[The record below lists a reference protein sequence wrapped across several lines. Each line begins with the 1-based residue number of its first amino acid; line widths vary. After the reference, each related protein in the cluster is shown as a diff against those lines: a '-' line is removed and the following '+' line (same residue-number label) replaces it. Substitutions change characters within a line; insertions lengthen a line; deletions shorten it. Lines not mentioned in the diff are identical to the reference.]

1 MSNADD
7 QFHFKVGWKI
17 KHHKPAGADYVADGL
32 KTILRLLDKSEG
44 VSNKTCD
51 YIYIHQ
57 VMPNGTIHEVYAHET
72 GSVTTVDFRLNPG
85 GNRRGR
91 QTQTSVITAVGS
103 LLSDSANNKK
113 KDKNKPH
120 IRLKPPAAGT
130 DDRKYVTGGYRYK
143 AYEAV
148 SS

>member
-1 MSNADD
+1 MSNEDSN
-7 QFHFKVGWKI
+7 QFHFKIGWKK

-44 VSNKTCD
+44 VNHTSCD

-57 VMPNGTIHEVYAHET
+57 VMPNGTIHEVYTHET
-72 GSVTTVDFRLNPG
+72 GGLTTVDFRLNS
-85 GNRRGR
+85 GNNKTKSHG
-91 QTQTSVITAVGS
+91 QTAVITAVGS
-103 LLSDSANNKK
+103 ILSNTSKDKK
-113 KDKNKPH
+113 KNHKPH
-120 IRLKPPAAGT
+120 IRLKVPQKDERPY
-130 DDRKYVTGGYRYK
+130 RTGGYRYK